1 METAVLAKYIR
12 INQRKQIN
20 CMRRIIIL
28 LMCLTGALALSASC
42 SKVEEAPVASEGNGR
57 TVITATAEA
66 IGGGAKAQNQYCYSV
81 LWEKNDQIYVTDGK
95 KANTF
100 TVSDESAGT
109 NKGRFTEDTPSYGI
123 TGDIEAFYPASLKTG
138 DGYVWPAVQANN
150 QAAPMY
156 AKQTISGTGSEIVN
170 FSSLG
175 AMLQIVFNSTVE
187 GINLKSIELKDAQ
200 KDLSGKFTVDESG
213 RAVISSTDGRGVTLD
228 LGEGK
233 ALGKGANFFYLA
245 IPAGIY
251 NDLTISF
258 YTTDRRVCTMHS
270 TTFPEVKSNTV
281 CRLTLTGTN
290 FKERHL
296 SGPGLFSVGDGRVVK
311 FAKGNLYWNGDS
323 FEFEENQLNYP
334 TVLNLSHIGHFFW
347 SKDADVARAGT
358 FDSSGS
364 GEQDVLF
371 TNATEPTPN
380 PDFTVSGVTGEF
392 RTLSELEWEYLL
404 GNHEHKWVTICE
416 TTGIAIVPDGFAG
429 SLANTYDTAAWAVAE
444 AKGVV
449 FLPSASYRSNG
460 SIEGGEINGK
470 YWSSAPWT
478 SNSAQAI
485 IWYEST
491 KYCSCSDLLR
501 SWGSSIRLVEDIKP

>member
-1 METAVLAKYIR
+1 MRRLYISTICIAVAFVLA
-12 INQRKQIN
+12 
-20 CMRRIIIL
+20 
-28 LMCLTGALALSASC
+28 ASC
-42 SKVEEAPVASEGNGR
+42 DKVEENPITSEENGR
-57 TVITATAEA
+57 TVFTAMAEA
-66 IGGGAKAQNQYCYSV
+66 IGGGTKAQNQYCYSV
-81 LWEKNDQIYVTDGK
+81 LWEKNDQIYVTNGK

-100 TVSDESAGT
+100 TVSDESVGT

-150 QAAPMY
+150 QTAPMY
-156 AKQTISGTGSEIVN
+156 ARQTISGTGSEIVN

-175 AMLQIVFNSTVE
+175 AMLQIVFNSTIE
-187 GINLKSIELKDAQ
+187 GITLKSIELKDAQ
-200 KDLSGKFTVDESG
+200 KDLSGTFTVDESG

-233 ALGKGANFFYLA
+233 ALGKGANFFYLS

-281 CRLTLTGTN
+281 CRLTLTGTD

-311 FAKGNLYWNGDS
+311 FAKGNLYWDGDS
-323 FEFEENQLNYP
+323 FEIEEKQFDYP
-334 TVLNLSHIGHFFW
+334 TTLNLSHIGHFFW
-347 SKDADVARAGT
+347 SKDASVARAVT

-364 GEQDVLF
+364 GEHDVLF

-392 RTLSELEWEYLL
+392 RALSGLEWKYLL
-404 GNHEHKWVTICE
+404 DNHKQKWVTIDGK
-416 TTGIAIVPDGFAG
+416 TGIAIVPDGFAG
-429 SLANTYDTAAWAVAE
+429 SLASTYDATAWAAAE
-444 AKGVV
+444 AEGVV
-449 FLPSASYRSNG
+449 FLPSASYRTDVGIKSK
-460 SIEGGEINGK
+460 SDEGFEVSGR
-470 YWSSAPWT
+470 YWTSAPWT
-478 SNSAQAI
+478 YMRAQVAVMF
-485 IWYEST
+485 EST
-491 KYCSCSDLLR
+491 GYCSTADAGR
-501 SWGSSIRLVEDIKP
+501 GFGSSIRLVKGIKP